1 MKNPARKTWF
11 AALGMLLLLLISL
24 AAAACAPATYTLT
37 FVTNGAAEIAPITAE
52 AGAEI
57 TPPEDPVRDD
67 GAAFEGW
74 YTSADFSGEAV
85 EIPSTMPAENIT
97 YYAKFAETAT
107 ATLTLDAG
115 DYGTIGQTTYELSV
129 GESVLDFV
137 SDIAPT
143 PASGLTFAGWYV
155 GNTILGAALT
165 MPAAG
170 LTLNARYTVPYTV
183 EVYLQTTPG
192 GEDYEP
198 SQDTPIEGGSG
209 LVGSVVDL
217 ADSLGSAVTGYR
229 LNETRSEA
237 ITLGADSAQNV
248 YKAYF
253 DIQSITVYYISAE
266 PDGATVNGEMANS
279 TFYYGMEGTLSP
291 NAYSLTSEDASYRF
305 AGWALSQGGAVEYT
319 NGESATFN
327 TNADYVILYAVWNRS
342 IADYNGGS
350 DLLYVLQ
357 EEPNTI
363 LLERQGLE
371 DKEGGY
377 DATQRTFWFG
387 NSYEDNDLP
396 RGRVSADGT
405 TFTYF
410 YSDVESQIGYT
421 RYDWEGDE
429 APVTTGERLVLD
441 GVDGA
446 TYYTNSDDTE
456 GTPGTYVSAGS
467 DYLFTSEAVD
477 ADGDPVRT
485 FHFQLGTYTPDEGE
499 AQDVFLI
506 SDGAGGT
513 YYYYLNGN
521 LSFPALILDGYGS
534 VTYVQDMSSNPIY
547 GTYEIVLGIDET
559 YVYFIL
565 TFGEQELIVCPRSVS
580 DTSTGTSYMV
590 YEVDDGLRG
599 DYTITTDEGT
609 WTLELDGFSTIGSGR
624 LKYTFAATGS
634 ETATDS
640 GTVAYSYLASY
651 TDDGVN
657 YAGFVFATGTSVNP
671 IYHFVL
677 CDLTADTAKFVNDE
691 IGTYT
696 EYNSTSGLY
705 TQLLLNGKD
714 GAVLSVMLTDGT
726 YLPALKG
733 TYTAID
739 ADNRYYRFA
748 LNSYV
753 GGDTLKDVRTLLEEA
768 YGSFNAWIGTI
779 NETAVYIISDGLNG
793 KTFDFTIGEGET
805 LIEYSLSP
813 DGMWTAEL
821 EQQSGSAGTSDVNYI
836 VMEGYSDGTHDY
848 DFLLFEIGDVTY
860 ALRIDRNNMAGTT
873 IQVADADIFDS
884 TSDYV
889 NLSVYFD
896 YATEYV
902 YYDMFDASGLEG
914 GFATVGEQ
922 LRIFPDGHAIIQA
935 EADGALKII
944 AEGTITTSGIDDVY
958 GRKLLTFTVS
968 EGGTG
973 YDTYY
978 QNFSFCYLYGVD
990 SSYNVLGYFLAY
1002 TSEYAGKTVT
1012 IDGDKY
1018 TLTGYGIA
1026 QSGTNYYYTISQDES
1041 ENWWITIFEGNS
1053 SNMIT
1058 ARLADGWQEAEIA
1071 LPIVPFRDE
1080 AGTYATYVDE
1090 TTIYELDLDGYG
1102 AATLYAY
1109 NTGTGELSAVATG
1122 TYEHVTEGDYYI
1134 VTWSGWDD
1142 ASFTRFIVDDEGYFY
1157 MYVNEEGAV
1166 TYTFADG
1173 STLVHDAYDRVLY
1186 TAGGVTQDAAYSVQE
1201 VGGNRYLTFYLYVTD
1216 EEGTQQL
1223 QRQGVYRI
1231 DADNKLTAVM
1241 QDIVGTYGLF
1251 ENGSV
1256 TNGSLVLNGFG
1267 RATYTPADGSAVTG
1281 TVVLAETST
1290 TDAYVEYIFTQ
1301 SGSDSPLTFRFILAQ
1316 VSAGNTTVNT
1326 FVIYEEK
1333 NDYEIVK
1340 DDWSYLTADGYMNA
1354 TYVDYYGVVYSGNYA
1369 MYGDILYLYSSSV
1382 SLYLKISGTGTDRT
1396 FERYTEPYIVYEN
1409 VLVGYQGNGGAVTI
1423 PEAVTSIADSVF
1435 MGRTD
1440 ITSVDLNDV
1449 TTIGAYAFA
1458 NCTALTSVTGGSVIT
1473 IGAYAFAATALT
1485 SFTGDSVQTIGDYA
1499 FAYCYALASASFG
1512 TSLTAIGE
1520 GAFTIVEGGN
1530 AVAFSLTIAATG
1542 APTLGADAFAN
1553 RTGLT
1558 VYVPSD
1564 SVSAYQAAEGW
1575 LNYAESI
1582 SAIAG
1587 TETADGTDSGSVA
1600 DPEPDDSTAAAA

>member
-115 DYGTIGQTTYELSV
+115 EYGTLGQTTYELSV

-183 EVYLQTTPG
+183 EVYLQTEPG
-192 GEDYEP
+192 GEEYSL
-198 SQDTPIEGGSG
+198 SQDAAIEGGSG

-279 TFYYGMEGTLSP
+279 TFYYNTKDELSP
-291 NAYSLTSEDASYRF
+291 NAYTLTSQSASYRF

-319 NGESATFN
+319 NGELATFN

-387 NSYEDNDLP
+387 TNYKDNDFP

-421 RYDWEGDE
+421 RYDWKEEE
-429 APVTTGERLVLD
+429 APVTTERLVLD

-446 TYYTNSDDTE
+446 TYDYDTTVD
-456 GTPGTYVSAGS
+456 GKPTTISVAGTYAFAGS
-467 DYLFTSEAVD
+467 DYVFT
-477 ADGDPVRT
+477 ADELEDSQGNPYT
-485 FHFQLGTYTPDEGE
+485 FHFQLGTYTPDEGA
-499 AQDVFLI
+499 AQDVFLM

-534 VTYVQDMSSNPIY
+534 VTYVQDMSSSAIY
-547 GTYEIVLGIDET
+547 GAYEIVPATDT
-559 YVYFIL
+559 SYMYYIL
-565 TFGEQELIVCPRSVS
+565 TFGEQELIVCPRTVS
-580 DTSTGTSYMV
+580 DTSTGTSNNV

-599 DYTITTDEGT
+599 TYTVTTDEGT
-609 WTLELDGFSTIGSGR
+609 WTLELDGFSTIAGYGI
-624 LKYTFAATGS
+624 LNYTFTATGS
-634 ETATDS
+634 QTAIDS
-640 GTVAYSYLASY
+640 GSVSYSYLASY
-651 TDDGVN
+651 TDGGDD

-677 CDLTADTAKFVNDE
+677 CDLTADTAEFVNDE

-705 TQLLLNGKD
+705 TQLLLNGKY

-739 ADNRYYRFA
+739 ADNRYYQFA

-753 GGDTLKDVRTLLEEA
+753 GGDTLEDVRTLLEEA

-805 LIEYSLSP
+805 RIEYSLSP

-821 EQQSGSAGTSDVNYI
+821 VQQSGSATTTSNVNYF

-873 IQVADADIFDS
+873 IQVADTDIFDS

-902 YYDMFDASGLEG
+902 YYDMFDESGLEG

-922 LRIFPDGHAIIQA
+922 LRIFPDGHAIIQV
-935 EADGALKII
+935 EADGALTII

-973 YDTYY
+973 YDTDY

-1002 TSEYAGKTVT
+1002 TPEYAGKTVT
-1012 IDGDKY
+1012 IDGDTY
-1018 TLTGYGIA
+1018 TLTGYGVA
-1026 QSGTNYYYTISQDES
+1026 QNGTKYFYSVSKDES
-1041 ENWWITIFEGNS
+1041 KRWWITIFEGNS
-1053 SNMIT
+1053 SFMIT
-1058 ARLADGWQEAEIA
+1058 ARLADGWQEAETA

-1102 AATLYAY
+1102 AATLYSY
-1109 NTGTGELSAVATG
+1109 NTGTGEWSAVATG
-1122 TYEHVTEGDYYI
+1122 TYEHVTEGDYYL
-1134 VTWSGWDD
+1134 VTWSDWAD
-1142 ASFTRFIVDDEGYFY
+1142 ASFVRFVVDDEGYFY
-1157 MYVNEEGAV
+1157 MYVNAEEE

-1186 TAGGVTQDAAYSVQE
+1186 TAGGETQDAAYSVQE
-1201 VGGNRYLTFYLYVTD
+1201 VGGKRYLTFYLYVAD

-1267 RATYTPADGSAVTG
+1267 GATYTPADGSSVTG
-1281 TVVLAETST
+1281 TVVLADTST
-1290 TDAYVEYIFTQ
+1290 TDAHVEYIFTQ
-1301 SGSDSPLTFRFILAQ
+1301 SGSDSSLTFRFILKQ

-1340 DDWSYLTADGYMNA
+1340 NDWSYLTVDGYMNA
-1354 TYVDYYGVVYSGNYA
+1354 TYVDYYGVVYSGSYA

-1423 PEAVTSIADSVF
+1423 PEAVTSIADGVF

-1473 IGAYAFAATALT
+1473 IGAYAFA
-1485 SFTGDSVQTIGDYA
+1485 
-1499 FAYCYALASASFG
+1499 YCYALASASFG

-1520 GAFTIVEGGN
+1520 GAFTIVEGGT

-1542 APTLGADAFAN
+1542 VPTLGADAFAN
-1553 RTGLT
+1553 RTELK

-1575 LNYAESI
+1575 SADSI
-1582 SAIAG
+1582 SAIAD
-1587 TETADGTDSGSVA
+1587 TETGDGTDSGSVA